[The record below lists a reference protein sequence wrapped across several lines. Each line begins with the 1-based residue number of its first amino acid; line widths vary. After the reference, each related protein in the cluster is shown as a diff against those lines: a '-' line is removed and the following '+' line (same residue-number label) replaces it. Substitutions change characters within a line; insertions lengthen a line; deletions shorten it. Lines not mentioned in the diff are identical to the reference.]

1 MTGRPIIDKG
11 NEQGSLK
18 KKKTSEDENEFI
30 YRWPKEAVNH
40 MLQNSYKRW
49 YYSLESTGT
58 VLIQVLAPY

>member
-1 MTGRPIIDKG
+1 MSKDH
-11 NEQGSLK
+11 LK
-18 KKKTSEDENEFI
+18 KKKNSEDENEFI